1 MSFKNLEIKKLLMD
15 LKYYKEELDLKK
27 EMVNDLDMMF
37 SEAVDDFLNE
47 NSEYKEKWN
56 SYTDKKDDYIDEL
69 LKKEFKRKSSVKVD
83 DIENIE
89 VEIKKDDKNPLI
101 KKIYRDIVKITHP
114 DKTKSLTKPERKQR
128 EDLYKES
135 TRHYKTNNIA
145 ELLYCA
151 NELGIYFELTDKKL
165 LNNFKK
171 SLKTLKEQ
179 SNFLEQTFTWK
190 WYNSDNNR
198 KQKIIESF
206 IKNKT
211 NYID

>member
-37 SEAVDDFLNE
+37 SE
-47 NSEYKEKWN
+47 
-56 SYTDKKDDYIDEL
+56 
-69 LKKEFKRKSSVKVD
+69 EFKRKSSVKVD